1 MSAVTKEEAIRQVA
15 AIESALREG
24 FTPPGK
30 RSAKTS
36 GAVAKAALLF
46 GIPRQTLESR
56 VAPGG
61 LFERLGVKVDWSLY
75 GREEKEAA
83 LRGELGFKPVL
94 PGFEIARASTTF
106 DRAGEVERTSVTQK
120 PERGPKFEVPQGHLV
135 KGVSALVGPDGS
147 TLAQWVKTRQDGY
160 QEQFLESIKKT
171 FEQYKGRAELAAP
184 PISTEEHFATL
195 YPIGDHHLGMYSW
208 GEETGADYD
217 VDIGERLLRGAM
229 RDLVGGSYP
238 SSLGIILSMGDFFH
252 TDSSQNRTPE
262 SGHALD
268 VDTRRTRV
276 AQVGLKL
283 MIDCVELALQKHERV
298 EVRCLP
304 GNHDPETTP
313 WLSLALWAFF
323 HANPR
328 VSVDCSPARV
338 WFRQFGLNMLSGT
351 HGDKLKVQDL
361 PMVMARDQAAMWGA
375 TRFRYGFTG
384 HVHHKQKLGD
394 EIGGV
399 YVESVPVL
407 PGPDS
412 WHAGMGYKSGR
423 SMTSHTFHDKFGRRF
438 QHTVS
443 VQQLEECP

>member
-1 MSAVTKEEAIRQVA
+1 MAQITKEEAVAQVA
-15 AIESALREG
+15 AVEKALRAG
-24 FTPPGK
+24 FPPPGVK
-30 RSAKTS
+30 LARCP
-36 GAVAKAALLF
+36 GAISIAAQNL
-46 GIPRQTLESR
+46 GIKRQTLESR
-56 VAPGG
+56 IAKGG
-61 LFERLGVKVDWSLY
+61 PFESLGVSVDWSVY
-75 GREEKEAA
+75 DRDQKADA
-83 LRGELGFKPVL
+83 LRGKLGFAPVL
-94 PGFEIARASTTF
+94 PGFEIARTATTF
-106 DRAGEVERTSVTQK
+106 GRSGEIERTSVTQK
-120 PERGPKFEVPQGHLV
+120 PERGPRFEVPQGHLV
-135 KGVSALVGPDGS
+135 KGVSALIGPDGG
-147 TLAQWVKTRQDGY
+147 TIAQWVKTKQNGRD
-160 QEQFLESIKKT
+160 ELFVEAIKST
-171 FEQYKGRAELAAP
+171 FEQYKGRAELAPP
-184 PISTEEHFATL
+184 PISTEDSYATL

-217 VDIGERLLRGAM
+217 VDIGERLLRGAV
-229 RDLVGGSYP
+229 RELVGGAYP

-252 TDSSQNRTPE
+252 TDSSENRTPA

-283 MIDCVELALQKHERV
+283 MIDCIEMALQKHDRV

-328 VSVDCSPARV
+328 VTVDCSPARI
-338 WFRQFGLNMLSGT
+338 WFRQFGRNMLSAT
-351 HGDKLKVQDL
+351 HGDKLKIQDL
-361 PMVMARDQAAMWGA
+361 PMVMARDQAPMWGA

-384 HVHHKQKLGD
+384 HVHHRQKLGD

-399 YVESVPVL
+399 YIESVPVL

-412 WHAGMGYKSGR
+412 WHAGMGYGAQR
-423 SMTSHTFHDKFGRRF
+423 SMTSHTFHEKLGRRF

-443 VQQLEECP
+443 VQQLEDTE